1 MDLLRHVQYF
11 VTIAEENQFGHAA
24 RRLGISQPPLS
35 RGLQRLESELGLRL
49 FDRGPRGVSLTD
61 AGAALLPHARRLLR
75 TETTLR
81 EAAETYAPARTGVR
95 VGVVPQLPA
104 RQAANLAGEC
114 AALTGDAS
122 VSLFTAATSV
132 LVEAVG
138 AGRLDV
144 AVVVHPVV
152 LAGLVAG
159 PVALFPTTLLVPE
172 RLARR
177 AGPALRQLI
186 SVPLAVPP
194 RDHNP
199 AAYDLVVDTLAEH
212 GVTTGVATVAD
223 ERAALG
229 LVATE
234 QACALTAD
242 PDLSADGVVRQPL
255 PADVLPLRLRV
266 ITGPQPAAHLP
277 DGLAGVLTE
286 ALAAEALR

>member
-1 MDLLRHVQYF
+1 MDLLRHIQYF

-49 FDRGPRGVSLTD
+49 FERGPRGVSLTD
-61 AGAALLPHARRLLR
+61 AGTALLPHARRLLR
-75 TETTLR
+75 TESALR

-114 AALTGDAS
+114 AALTGES
-122 VSLFTAATSV
+122 GVSLFTAPTSA

-144 AVVVHPVV
+144 AVVVHPAV
-152 LAGLVAG
+152 LGELTAAR
-159 PVALFPTTLLVPE
+159 VALFPTTLLVPE

-177 AGPALRQLI
+177 AGPGLRQLVT
-186 SVPLAVPP
+186 VPLAVPP

-199 AAYDLVVDTLAEH
+199 AAHDLVVDTLAEH
-212 GVTTGVATVAD
+212 GVNTGVVTVAD

-242 PDLSADGVVRQPL
+242 PELRADGVVRHPL
-255 PADVLPLRLRV
+255 PADLLPLRLRV
-266 ITGPQPAAHLP
+266 ITAPQPATHLP
-277 DGLAGVLTE
+277 DDLADALSDALAG
-286 ALAAEALR
+286 R

>member
-1 MDLLRHVQYF
+1 VDLLRHVQYF
-11 VTIAEENQFGHAA
+11 VTIAEEHQFGHAA

-49 FDRGPRGVSLTD
+49 FERGPRGVSLTD

-75 TETTLR
+75 TESALR

-114 AALTGDAS
+114 AALTGES
-122 VSLFTAATSV
+122 GVSLFTASTTA
-132 LVEAVG
+132 LVEGVSV
-138 AGRLDV
+138 GRLDV
-144 AVVVHPVV
+144 AVVVHPAVV
-152 LAGLVAG
+152 GELIAG

-177 AGPALRQLI
+177 AAAGLRQLVT
-186 SVPLAVPP
+186 VPLAVPP

-199 AAYDLVVDTLAEH
+199 AAHDLVVDTLAEH
-212 GVTTGVATVAD
+212 GVTTEVVTVAD

-242 PDLSADGVVRQPL
+242 PDLHADGVTRHPL
-255 PADVLPLRLRV
+255 PADLLPLRLRV
-266 ITGPQPAAHLP
+266 IAAPTLATHLPPELPAA
-277 DGLAGVLTE
+277 LAE
-286 ALAAEALR
+286 SLR

>member
-11 VTIAEENQFGHAA
+11 VTIAEEHQFGHAA

-49 FDRGPRGVSLTD
+49 FERGPRGVSLTD

-75 TETTLR
+75 TESALR

-114 AALTGDAS
+114 AALTGES
-122 VSLFTAATSV
+122 GVSLFTASTTA
-132 LVEAVG
+132 LVEGVSV
-138 AGRLDV
+138 GRLDV
-144 AVVVHPVV
+144 AVVVHPAVV
-152 LAGLVAG
+152 GELIAG

-177 AGPALRQLI
+177 AAAGLRQLVT
-186 SVPLAVPP
+186 VPLAVPP

-199 AAYDLVVDTLAEH
+199 AAHDLVVDTLAEH
-212 GVTTGVATVAD
+212 GVTTEVVTVAD

-242 PDLSADGVVRQPL
+242 PDLHADGVTRHPL
-255 PADVLPLRLRV
+255 PADLLPLRLRV
-266 ITGPQPAAHLP
+266 IAAPTLATHLPPELPAA
-277 DGLAGVLTE
+277 LAE
-286 ALAAEALR
+286 SLR